1 VDQIT
6 VTADG
11 ALHLLAEVGRTI
23 EGLLNSLHG
32 EVSVAT
38 VDNLEDNQ
46 VIPSLS
52 GYFTVREPT
61 VPL

>member
-38 VDNLEDNQ
+38 VDNLEDKNSSRNY
-46 VIPSLS
+46 PSFRNI
-52 GYFTVREPT
+52 Y
-61 VPL
+61 